1 MTKVEA
7 RAEIKKI
14 KTLLKEE
21 NKKRTAL
28 DKKMREIEKEIN
40 FLDHQCFKLEDEIDA
55 LEQLIFKK

>member
-40 FLDHQCFKLEDEIDA
+40 FLDHQCFKLEDKIDA